1 MWTPDEDGYTTAP
14 EKDGEPA
21 ADDSGAPER
30 SRRARYGR
38 DRSGARGDRSET
50 QSDRSE
56 TQSDRSGR
64 DGERKSEPARDP
76 GQVARDI
83 CLQQLAVRPR
93 TRAELAA
100 VLRKRGVADQVA
112 AEVLDRY
119 DEVGLIDDAAFAKA
133 WVASRHHGKGLAR
146 RALANELNKRGVDSE
161 LVGAALEEID
171 QDTEAATARA
181 LVDRKLRTMS
191 TAPPEAV
198 FRRLVGMLARKGY
211 PPGLAITAVKEAL
224 AAREDEVGAVSDVVD
239 PDDLPDLIGDSDD
252 PIR

>member
-1 MWTPDEDGYTTAP
+1 
-14 EKDGEPA
+14 
-21 ADDSGAPER
+21 
-30 SRRARYGR
+30 
-38 DRSGARGDRSET
+38 
-50 QSDRSE
+50 
-56 TQSDRSGR
+56 
-64 DGERKSEPARDP
+64 
-76 GQVARDI
+76 
-83 CLQQLAVRPR
+83 LAVRPR

-100 VLRKRGVADQVA
+100 VLRRRGVADQVA

-133 WVASRHHGKGLAR
+133 WVTTRHHGKGLAR
-146 RALANELNKRGVDSE
+146 RALANELNKRGIDGD

-171 QDTEAATARA
+171 QDTEAATARS

-191 TAPPEAV
+191 AAPPEAV

-224 AAREDEVGAVSDVVD
+224 AARKDEVGAFADVVD
-239 PDDLPDLIGDSDD
+239 PDDLPDLVGDPDD